1 MLHRFTT
8 GDGLSLAYMD
18 EPGGPGAPL
27 LCLAGLTRCHRDFDR
42 FAEAMNGRRRLIR
55 LDARGRGASDRDPD
69 FNNYNP
75 MVEAGDALA
84 LLDLLGVDRAIVV
97 GSSRGGLLAMT
108 VAATRPERLAGAI
121 LNDVGPV
128 IEPGGVENIMNYLG
142 KPPRARTL
150 EEAARG
156 LEAAL
161 GAAFSDVDPA
171 FWREQAERSFVETED
186 GLALA
191 YDPHLRDATLAQ
203 IEAAGPEPQDLW
215 PLFDL
220 LAPIPT
226 LVLRGA
232 NSDLLS
238 VETVAQMKARKPDLQ
253 TAEIPNRGH
262 IPRLDEPASL
272 AAIGAFLDRLDG

>member
-1 MLHRFTT
+1 MQRFSTT
-8 GDGLSLAYMD
+8 DGLTLAYLD

-27 LCLAGLTRCHRDFDR
+27 LCLAGLTRSGRDFDH
-42 FAEAMNGRRRLIR
+42 FAAAMNGRRRLIR

-69 FNNYNP
+69 FGNYNP

-84 LLDLLGVDRAIVV
+84 LLDRLGVAKAVIV
-97 GSSRGGLLAMT
+97 GSSRGGLIAMGI
-108 VAATRPERLAGAI
+108 AATAPERLAGVV

-128 IEPGGVENIMNYLG
+128 IEAGGIANIMAYLG
-142 KPPRARTL
+142 KPPRARTM

-161 GAAFSDVDPA
+161 GAAFTDVGPA
-171 FWREQAERSFVETED
+171 FWRDQAERSFVETEA

-191 YDPHLRDATLAQ
+191 YDPRLRDATLAQ

-215 PLFDL
+215 PLFDT

-238 VETVAQMKARKPDLQ
+238 VATINGMKARKPDLQ
-253 TAEIPNRGH
+253 AAEVPNRGH

-272 AAIGAFLDRLDG
+272 AAIGLFLDRLDG